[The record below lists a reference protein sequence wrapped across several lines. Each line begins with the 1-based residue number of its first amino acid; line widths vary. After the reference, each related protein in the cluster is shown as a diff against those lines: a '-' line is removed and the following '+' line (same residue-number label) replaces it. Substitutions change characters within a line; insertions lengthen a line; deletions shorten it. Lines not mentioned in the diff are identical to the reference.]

1 MLTRMRRAC
10 TSWSMVLPLLCA
22 LSIWSGCRW
31 QPEGPPGSTVN
42 NGTAVNAVLE
52 PVVESGQ
59 ESQPEEAVEPSR
71 DPVADPIREDETP
84 PAANQPED
92 SKPDPQAVWKQLID
106 QTGEYL
112 RRDALDE
119 ARQNLDRLKN
129 SDLELTAEQTRQ
141 LASAEAQLQRRLADR
156 QLQASVRRL
165 ASPKREEVLSAQET
179 LFERSSTALP
189 LLREATRDDDPRL
202 VRNTLEMLRV
212 LRRPEDTLPIMVGV
226 LQRPQQE
233 PNWPDA
239 VREIEATAAPGAGRA
254 LLELV
259 LSSDLPRQRIAALD
273 ALARVVDPPRETVV
287 ALLPMILQDGALQG
301 GAELAAALTA
311 ANHALAVNGQHG
323 LLSGRG
329 LDVQLS
335 AEQIERLGALP
346 ARLSQIAAADP
357 PDGPSG
363 EAAVAAK
370 MLGIATRQIPAE
382 PLLAIRVLAFSD
394 EMIGS
399 RAAAVL
405 DGQWNTVEQKAM
417 WRHSTKRPA
426 TIVLDLGAERTV
438 SGVRIWNLNESGG
451 SLRGWKDVAVCVG
464 SAAASLSEPTAQGI
478 VPQAPGKADGT
489 DYSTLIPVD
498 FVRGRY
504 VRLRA
509 ESVWKKESHAGL
521 TEVQVLGF

>member
-10 TSWSMVLPLLCA
+10 TCWSTVLPLLGA

-31 QPEGPPGSTVN
+31 QPEGPPGFTANNST
-42 NGTAVNAVLE
+42 GVNAAL
-52 PVVESGQ
+52 
-59 ESQPEEAVEPSR
+59 EPSR
-71 DPVADPIREDETP
+71 DPVAEPMQEEGAQ
-84 PAANQPED
+84 PAADLPED
-92 SKPDPQAVWKQLID
+92 SQPSPQVVWMQLIK
-106 QTGEYL
+106 QTDEYL
-112 RRDALDE
+112 GRDALDE

-129 SDLELTAEQTRQ
+129 SDLELTAEQIGQ
-141 LASAEAQLQRRLADR
+141 LASAEAHLRQCLADR
-156 QLQASVRRL
+156 QFQASVRRL
-165 ASPKREEVLSAQET
+165 ASPNREEILSAQET
-179 LFERSSTALP
+179 LFERSSAALP
-189 LLREATRDDDPRL
+189 LLRESVRDDDPRL

-259 LSSDLPRQRIAALD
+259 LSSDLPRQRIAALN

-287 ALLPMILQDGALQG
+287 ALLPMILQDGALQD

-311 ANHALAVNGQHG
+311 ANHALAINGQHG

-335 AEQIERLGALP
+335 AEQIELLGALP
-346 ARLSQIAAADP
+346 ARLSQIIAAADP
-357 PDGPSG
+357 SDES
-363 EAAVAAK
+363 AVAAK

-394 EMIGS
+394 EMTGS
-399 RAAAVL
+399 RAVAVL
-405 DGQWNTVEQKAM
+405 DGQWNTVDQKAM

-426 TIVLDLGAERTV
+426 TIVLDLGNERTV
-438 SGVRIWNLNESGG
+438 TGVRVWNLNESGG

-464 SAAASLSEPTAQGI
+464 SAAASLSEPTAKGI
-478 VPQAPGKADGT
+478 VPQAPGNADGT